1 MAILLCLA
9 TIWFRPAAILLEL
22 DFLSLCL
29 ETRALRN
36 TYLDHLQLLR
46 LREKGEKIL
55 NFLFISTVFY
65 KLVNF
70 ILQDLASF
78 SKLSH
83 ELDITI

>member
-46 LREKGEKIL
+46 LRGKGEKRLEARFCSVCL
-55 NFLFISTVFY
+55 NMSWYVF
-65 KLVNF
+65 V
-70 ILQDLASF
+70 SG
-78 SKLSH
+78 
-83 ELDITI
+83 

>member
-36 TYLDHLQLLR
+36 TYLDHLYLLR
-46 LREKGEKIL
+46 LREMGGKPLKI
-55 NFLFISTVFY
+55 LFISTVF
-65 KLVNF
+65 
-70 ILQDLASF
+70 
-78 SKLSH
+78 
-83 ELDITI
+83 

>member
-9 TIWFRPAAILLEL
+9 TVWFRPATILLEL

-36 TYLDHLQLLR
+36 TYLDHLLLLR
-46 LREKGEKIL
+46 LREKGKKTL
-55 NFLFISTVFY
+55 KFYLFQLFKN

-70 ILQDLASF
+70 IL
-78 SKLSH
+78 
-83 ELDITI
+83 

>member
-36 TYLDHLQLLR
+36 TYLDHLQLLT
-46 LREKGEKIL
+46 LREKRKKTL
-55 NFLFISTVFY
+55 KFYLTVF
-65 KLVNF
+65 L
-70 ILQDLASF
+70 
-78 SKLSH
+78 
-83 ELDITI
+83 